1 MNYNSKYRYFLLS
14 PSSPNSLPMSRFQL
28 RLSDILLYTIL
39 LNSHRAIRSS
49 WILLQELNQIYRPAI
64 KSWRL
69 NERMYVLVCVHA
81 ISRWSHYHSHSYH
94 LIGLQLTYL
103 SCSISWF
110 SLSFS
115 LSLSLSLAATYLWPS
130 YLWLYLLILPT
141 LHIFRYGAL
150 EGISKPALANELGQE
165 QVHSLER
172 KMRSWHLLPFLS
184 LLNYLWSHLCNQWP

>member
-81 ISRWSHYHSHSYH
+81 ISRWSHYHSHSCH
-94 LIGLQLTYL
+94 LTGLQLTYL
-103 SCSISWF
+103 SCSISWL
-110 SLSFS
+110 SLSLTLYLS
-115 LSLSLSLAATYLWPS
+115 LSLSLS
-130 YLWLYLLILPT
+130 
-141 LHIFRYGAL
+141 
-150 EGISKPALANELGQE
+150 
-165 QVHSLER
+165 
-172 KMRSWHLLPFLS
+172 PFLS
-184 LLNYLWSHLCNQWP
+184 LAFSISICLSLSLQLICDPRICDSIC

>member
-28 RLSDILLYTIL
+28 RLSDILFYTIL

-81 ISRWSHYHSHSYH
+81 ISRWSHYHSHSHSCH
-94 LIGLQLTYL
+94 LTGLQLTYL
-103 SCSISWF
+103 SCSISWL
-110 SLSFS
+110 SLSHSLSIS
-115 LSLSLSLAATYLWPS
+115 LSLSLSLLFCLS
-130 YLWLYLLILPT
+130 LSLYLSVSLSRCNLSVT
-141 LHIFRYGAL
+141 LVSVTLF
-150 EGISKPALANELGQE
+150 AN
-165 QVHSLER
+165 STY
-172 KMRSWHLLPFLS
+172 SPYF
-184 LLNYLWSHLCNQWP
+184 